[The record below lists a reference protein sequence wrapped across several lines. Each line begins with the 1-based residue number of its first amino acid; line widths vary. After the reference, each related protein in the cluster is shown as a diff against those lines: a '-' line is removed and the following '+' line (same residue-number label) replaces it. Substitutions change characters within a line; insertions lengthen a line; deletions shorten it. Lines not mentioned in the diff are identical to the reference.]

1 MIERQS
7 KRLNVNVRGSVI
19 CFNGPIVTR
28 KYLWRLCAAMAEKQ
42 ADHSS
47 TIRGGRVLFDPLYGM
62 SAVRPRLAMVLKYCG
77 VPPVGE

>member
-1 MIERQS
+1 
-7 KRLNVNVRGSVI
+7 
-19 CFNGPIVTR
+19 
-28 KYLWRLCAAMAEKQ
+28 MAEKQ